1 MSEESEIFY
10 VVLCL
15 KESLGVNGME
25 TKISN
30 ESGFAGYLPV
40 FRTYKYAE
48 KFSKGKFNVVAIAL
62 KKRVVD
68 VNKPRTQVEEKEVE
82 DE

>member
-15 KESLGVNGME
+15 KESLDVNGME
-25 TKISN
+25 TKISKEN
-30 ESGFAGYLPV
+30 GFAGYLPV

-62 KKRVVD
+62 KKKGGRCEQAPYQSRG
-68 VNKPRTQVEEKEVE
+68 KGGRG
-82 DE
+82 